1 MNQNTLIAI
10 LAVLIVGGGTYY
22 VLTKTDTGT
31 NTNDTINQMPI
42 TSGENPAPGSIVHDQ
57 PVEPAAAKA
66 RADLAAKL
74 GVEEKGIVI
83 MLVEDATW
91 NNGCLGLAK
100 PDEFCTQA
108 LVPGFKVEMLAQG
121 KTYVYRTDK
130 TGASVRAQTN

>member
-10 LAVLIVGGGTYY
+10 LVVLIVGGGTYY
-22 VLTKTDTGT
+22 VLTKTNTGT
-31 NTNDTINQMPI
+31 NTKDTTSQTPI
-42 TSGENPAPGSIVHDQ
+42 TSGENPAPGSVVPDQ

-74 GVEEKGIVI
+74 GVEEKSIVI